1 VAIDPFL
8 VPEHLIDPHRRLG
21 PLNSVL
27 KEQILLHDLPALCL
41 LPDEVETAR
50 AILHKPGDPLLLP
63 TRLII
68 ESAYLERVAD
78 LMIQPQILASNVVCP
93 K

>member
-1 VAIDPFL
+1 MAVDPLL
-8 VPEHLIDPHRRLG
+8 VSEHLIDPNRGLG

-50 AILHKPGDPLLLP
+50 AILHKPGNPLLLP
-63 TRLII
+63 TRLI
-68 ESAYLERVAD
+68 
-78 LMIQPQILASNVVCP
+78 
-93 K
+93 

>member
-1 VAIDPFL
+1 MAIDPLL
-8 VPEHLIDPHRRLG
+8 VPEHLIDSHRGLG

-50 AILHKPGDPLLLP
+50 AILHKPGNPLLLP
-63 TRLII
+63 RGVVI
-68 ESAYLERVAD
+68 ESGYLERVAD
-78 LMIQPQILASNVVCP
+78 LMIEPQILASNVVCS